1 MNVEYMTI
9 EQYIE
14 SRCDLIGKVKTYDNL
29 IIAMEKSLIAAM
41 SAPDGTAAGQYA
53 EYEMDDGQ
61 CKVRSRFRS
70 VDQMIAG
77 MQGLR
82 KIRQDY
88 INQYNGRGTRLVGGS
103 L

>member
-1 MNVEYMTI
+1 MNADYMTI
-9 EQYIE
+9 PQYIE
-14 SRCDLIGKVKTYDNL
+14 YKSKVLDKVAVYDLL
-29 IIAMEKSLIAAM
+29 IDGLEKSILEATL
-41 SAPDGTAAGQYA
+41 SGQYA

-61 CKVRSRFRS
+61 MKVRSRFRS
-70 VDQMIAG
+70 IDQMISG

-88 INQYNGRGTRLVGGS
+88 INQYNGRSVRLVGGS

>member
-1 MNVEYMTI
+1 MNADYMTI
-9 EQYIE
+9 PQYIE
-14 SRCDLIGKVKTYDNL
+14 CKSKLLDKVAVYDLL
-29 IIAMEKSLIAAM
+29 IDGLEKSILEATL
-41 SAPDGTAAGQYA
+41 SGQYA

-61 CKVRSRFRS
+61 MKVRSRFRS
-70 VDQMIAG
+70 IDQMIAG

-88 INQYNGRGTRLVGGS
+88 INQYNGRGIRLVGGS

>member
-1 MNVEYMTI
+1 MNADYMTI
-9 EQYIE
+9 EKYVECSSKI
-14 SRCDLIGKVKTYDNL
+14 IGKVATYDLL
-29 IIAMEKSLIAAM
+29 IEGLEASIL
-41 SAPDGTAAGQYA
+41 SATLSGQYA

-61 CKVRSRFRS
+61 MKVRIRFRS
-70 VDQMIAG
+70 IDQMIAG

-88 INQYNGRGTRLVGGS
+88 INQYNGRGIRLVGGS

>member
-1 MNVEYMTI
+1 MNADYMTI
-9 EQYIE
+9 EKYVECRSKI
-14 SRCDLIGKVKTYDNL
+14 IGKVATYDLL
-29 IIAMEKSLIAAM
+29 IEGLEQSIL
-41 SAPDGTAAGQYA
+41 SATLSGQYA

-61 CKVRSRFRS
+61 MKVRSRFRS
-70 VDQMIAG
+70 IDQMIAG

-88 INQYNGRGTRLVGGS
+88 INQYNGRGIRLVGGS

>member
-1 MNVEYMTI
+1 MNADYMTI
-9 EQYIE
+9 PQYIE
-14 SRCDLIGKVKTYDNL
+14 CKSKVLGKIAVYDLL
-29 IIAMEKSLIAAM
+29 IDGLEKSILEATL
-41 SAPDGTAAGQYA
+41 SGQYA

-61 CKVRSRFRS
+61 MKVRSRFRS
-70 VDQMIAG
+70 IDQMTAG

-88 INQYNGRGTRLVGGS
+88 INQYNGRTVRLVGGS